1 METKKEGDREG
12 KRVIVDTNALL
23 IPGEFGV
30 DIFLEL
36 ERLGYIRVIVPKMV
50 LDELDGL
57 RSRLKGKEKMAAEVA
72 HSLVLKYASPQKHA
86 SLRCKV
92 TIDEELLVGR
102 KGKGKDKDEGERSI
116 DDMIAEL
123 AVKKKAAVLTN
134 DVGLRKKLSKIGI
147 TAVYLRGRNR
157 LKESGG

>member
-1 METKKEGDREG
+1 METKKGGDREG

-36 ERLGYIRVIVPKMV
+36 ERLGYVRVIVPKMV

-72 HSLVLKYASPQKHA
+72 HSLVLKYASLQKHA

-92 TIDEELLVGR
+92 TIDEEAG
-102 KGKGKDKDEGERSI
+102 GEGEEERSI

-123 AVKKKAAVLTN
+123 ALKKKAAVLTN
-134 DVGLRKKLSKIGI
+134 DEDLRKKLSKIGI
-147 TAVYLRGRNR
+147 MVVYLRGRNR

>member
-30 DIFLEL
+30 DIFFEL
-36 ERLGYIRVIVPKMV
+36 ERLGYVRVIVPKIV
-50 LDELDGL
+50 LDELNGL
-57 RSRLKGKEKMAAEVA
+57 RSRLKGKEKIAAEVA
-72 HSLVLKYASPQKHA
+72 HSLVLKYTSPQRHA

-92 TIDEELLVGR
+92 TIDEEVG
-102 KGKGKDKDEGERSI
+102 GEGEEERSI

-123 AVKKKAAVLTN
+123 ALKKKAAVLTN
-134 DVGLRKKLSKIGI
+134 DDGLRKKLSKMRI
-147 TAVYLRGRNR
+147 TTVYLRGGTR
-157 LKESGG
+157 LGESGRSFLYAFS